1 VLNLA
6 NLCTEYARHLIFKRK
21 GNQTMIT
28 PFTYFCNLKGN
39 YDGDSVTLDID
50 LGCSTWLLGEKTRL
64 YGIDTPEI
72 RGSNKEFGELVR
84 DRLSEFIA
92 KKQKQK
98 YDLIVQT
105 KKDKSGKFGRLLGTL
120 FLQLTQDDEVIDFI
134 DVNIWLIN
142 QAYALP
148 YHGGSKDGFA
158 ERHAKNWSGIAHYE
172 RTKEKP
178 SKSSPP

>member
-1 VLNLA
+1 MARKSPWPGGGGLGAKDRMKHGAAVPLIA
-6 NLCTEYARHLIFKRK
+6 GVIYHQFYHPPHSFLCKKRCVMFDKIFSYGRKFFCKRLLTKK
-21 GNQTMIT
+21 GKTMIT

-50 LGCSTWLLGEKTRL
+50 LGCNTWLLGEKTRL

-72 RGSNKEFGELVR
+72 RGENKEFGELVR

-92 KKQKQK
+92 ARKKQK

-120 FLQLTQDDEVIDFI
+120 FLQLTKEDKVIDF
-134 DVNIWLIN
+134 
-142 QAYALP
+142 
-148 YHGGSKDGFA
+148 
-158 ERHAKNWSGIAHYE
+158 
-172 RTKEKP
+172 
-178 SKSSPP
+178 